1 MNLFRNPR
9 VQAMVAALQS
19 APRAFFAFAFAV
31 AAIPAVYI
39 ALLVRRYGVDV
50 PLWDDWDMVPMIA
63 HAHTGQLTFAE
74 LFAQQ
79 LEARTLLPKLLFI
92 LMTFTGRYDARDAM
106 MLSVVLC
113 CLSAI
118 GVFLLL
124 RKSGLSVIATTIC
137 FLLIV
142 LSIFSPAQEELWLLA
157 SGFPSFMP
165 ALFIIGALLLLQTK
179 ISVASKFAACAVLA
193 VASTF
198 TLAHGLLA
206 FGLTFP
212 VFLLWERVPRWKS
225 WLAAWC
231 LIGALCAIAYFWGY
245 TKPKEVPDFAPDV
258 PLLAYVQYVLAFL
271 GGGLAYGLRAQ
282 LGQVPVT
289 AAITFGVALLV
300 LFAAAAGYT
309 IARRRDADFL
319 RRTLPWFALGAY
331 SIACAIP
338 AALGRIG
345 LGVPQA
351 LDSRYVTFS
360 LYLTAALI
368 ALAPIIVADLA
379 SRARTVRA
387 SWALPA
393 FCTILAVAFVGLYST
408 GFGRSV
414 ELLEQR
420 AARYR
425 LGRAAVV
432 FSHALDTAPVMKRNN
447 TTTPVIAR
455 QLAAVLDKLGLLQ
468 PALIRTTRLNQLP
481 HERADGED
489 VSGNFDRAAPI
500 DGGLYS
506 ATGWAALEEKSR
518 PPDCVVVAYRAPSQE
533 WIAVAISD
541 KVVRRP
547 DVVEFLDDEDQLWSG
562 WTAKFPVAAVPPGAK
577 LSAWAF
583 DADEPKL
590 YQLPGEIVLAKR

>member
-1 MNLFRNPR
+1 MNLSQNPR
-9 VQAMVAALQS
+9 VQSVIAALQRS
-19 APRAFFAFAFAV
+19 PRALFAFAFAV
-31 AAIPAVYI
+31 AAVPAVYI

-63 HAHTGQLTFAE
+63 HAHTGELTFAE

-113 CLSAI
+113 CLTAI

-124 RKSGLSVIATTIC
+124 RKSGLSVVATTIC

-165 ALFIIGALLLLQTK
+165 ALFILSALLLLQTR
-179 ISVASKFAACAVLA
+179 ISVAAKFVACAALA

-212 VFLLWERVPRWKS
+212 VFLLWERVPRWKT
-225 WLAAWC
+225 WMTAWC
-231 LIGALCAIAYFWGY
+231 LVGALCAFAYFWGY
-245 TKPKEVPDFAPDV
+245 TKPKEVPDFAPPV

-282 LGQVPVT
+282 PGQVPVT
-289 AAITFGVALLV
+289 AAIGFGVTLLV
-300 LFAAAAGYT
+300 LFFAAAAYT
-309 IARRRDADFL
+309 IARWRDSDFRR
-319 RRTLPWFALGAY
+319 RSLPWFALGAY

-360 LYLTAALI
+360 LYLTAAII
-368 ALAPIIVADLA
+368 ALAPIIAADLA
-379 SRARTVRA
+379 SRGRPAQFRL
-387 SWALPA
+387 ALPA
-393 FCTILAVAFVGLYST
+393 FCTALALAYVGLYAT
-408 GFGRSV
+408 GFGSSV
-414 ELLEQR
+414 DLLEQR

-432 FSHALDTAPVMKRNN
+432 FSHALDTAPVMKKNN

-455 QLAAVLDKLGLLQ
+455 HLAAVLDRLGLLQ
-468 PALIRTTRLNQLP
+468 PALIRTNRLNQLP

-518 PPDCVVVAYRAPSQE
+518 SPDCVVVAYRAPSQE

-541 KVVRRP
+541 KVVERR
-547 DVVEFLDDEDQLWSG
+547 DVADLLDDEDHLWSG
-562 WTAKFPVAAVPPGAK
+562 WTAKFPAASVPPGAK

-583 DADEPKL
+583 DADESKL
-590 YQLPGEIVLAKR
+590 YQLPGEIVVAKR